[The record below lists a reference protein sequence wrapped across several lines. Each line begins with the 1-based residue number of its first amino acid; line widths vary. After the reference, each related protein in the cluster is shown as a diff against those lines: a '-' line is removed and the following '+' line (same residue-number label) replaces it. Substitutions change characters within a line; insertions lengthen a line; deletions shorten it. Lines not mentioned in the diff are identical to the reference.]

1 MRSHHFIQPDIIERM
16 RDEIADSLKEN
27 PAGVA
32 MLWVGQAND
41 DGIVNELSRA
51 AHGTAKM
58 LPALFPHMVCGHIVI
73 HKYPDG
79 NLNPSGA
86 DRHMASFLGK
96 QGISFII
103 VDDEV
108 LRINVITDAVSSR
121 QNKSLDIDEL
131 TAMLEPQG
139 ELSKQLVSYEPRKEQ
154 IELLRL
160 VCESFNTAHQLIA
173 EAGTGVGKSLA
184 YLLPAMK
191 WASTHKERV
200 LVSTATIALQQQL
213 LDKDIPLVAQI
224 LGIHIKVALVK
235 GRRNYLCLKR
245 LEEASGQIELFHGK
259 EEMRSIRSW
268 GESSFEGSQS
278 DLPFK
283 ASEEIWD
290 RVCCEK
296 DNCPGS
302 YCPRFEDCFLM
313 KSRRKAAE
321 SSLLVVNHHLLFADL
336 AVRVDGAGPDE
347 AVVLPAYKR
356 IILDEAHHAEA
367 SATDLFTASISLPT
381 LTRLFNRLLIRGV
394 KKGAGLFIRLAQQ
407 CPNLSEHFIGELPL
421 LLEKARSMAENLN
434 ALGPRILAGE
444 ERIRLSS
451 GQSDIVATRLSESMN
466 PLRTALME
474 LSERFAEA
482 VKLLENESSD
492 MEIEGLAVESRQAAA
507 GLQAVLLLVDSF
519 LHWEDFPDQ
528 VFWMELKKRP
538 DGTRWL
544 ACHRSP
550 LSVAPLMKE
559 LVWDSYETVI
569 SMSATLALGGNF
581 HHWKTRMGA
590 LHISKKPLEAV
601 FTSPFDYQSRV
612 MLGVP
617 IDAPSPVLSIQWE
630 SFLVE
635 SISTVLELS
644 GGHALVLFTAYETL
658 KKTLKGVRS
667 RLPIGTP
674 VLLAQGEDDRG
685 RLLKK
690 FREHPSTVLFAT
702 DSFWE
707 GVDIP
712 GDALQLVLITRLPFK
727 PPTNPVA
734 QARCEFLAAEGKNP
748 FMELTLPE
756 ALIRFRQGFGRLIR
770 KSDDHGAVLVLDSR
784 ICSKRYGSLF
794 LEALPPSFRSLKR
807 TEAVMRDLESFLF
820 PSPLASQRHVGL

>member
-1 MRSHHFIQPDIIERM
+1 MRSHHFIHPDIIERM
-16 RDEIADSLKEN
+16 RDDIADSLKEN
-27 PAGVA
+27 PVGVA
-32 MLWVGQAND
+32 MLWVGRAD
-41 DGIVNELSRA
+41 DEGFVHELSGA
-51 AHGTAKM
+51 ARGTPKM
-58 LPALFPHMVCGHIVI
+58 LPTLFPSLDCGHIVI
-73 HKYPDG
+73 HKHPGGD
-79 NLNPSGA
+79 LNPSDA
-86 DRHMASFLGK
+86 DLRTAPNLDERGIGFL
-96 QGISFII
+96 I
-103 VDDEV
+103 VDDDVEE
-108 LRINVITDAVSSR
+108 INAISTAISGRRDE
-121 QNKSLDIDEL
+121 SLDIDEL
-131 TAMLEPQG
+131 AAILEPEG
-139 ELSKQLVSYEPRKEQ
+139 ELSRHLVSYEPREEQ
-154 IELLRL
+154 IGLLKL

-191 WASTHKERV
+191 WASMHEERV

-224 LGIHIKVALVK
+224 LGFHPKVALVK

-245 LEEASGQIELFHGK
+245 LEEASKQEELFFGK
-259 EEMRSIRSW
+259 EEIHGIRSW
-268 GESSFEGSQS
+268 AESSFEGSQS
-278 DLPFK
+278 DLPFQ
-283 ASEEIWD
+283 ASEGIWD

-296 DNCPGS
+296 DSCPGS
-302 YCPRFEDCFLM
+302 YCPHFEDCFLM
-313 KSRRKAAE
+313 RARRKAAE
-321 SSLLVVNHHLLFADL
+321 SSLLVANHHLLFADL

-347 AVVLPAYKR
+347 AAVLPAYR
-356 IILDEAHHAEA
+356 SIILDEAHHAEA
-367 SATDLFTASISLPT
+367 SATDLFTSSISLPA
-381 LTRLFNRLLIRGV
+381 LTRLFNRLLIRSARS
-394 KKGAGLFIRLAQQ
+394 GAGLFIRLAQQ
-407 CPNLSEHFIGELPL
+407 CPNLSEHFIGELAV
-421 LLEKARSMAENLN
+421 LLEKARSMAENLD

-444 ERIRLSS
+444 ERIRLSNRP
-451 GQSDIVATRLSESMN
+451 SDIVVSRLSESMK
-466 PLRTALME
+466 PLRTALSA
-474 LSERFAEA
+474 LNERFAEA
-482 VKLLENESSD
+482 VRLLENESSVT
-492 MEIEGLAVESRQAAA
+492 EIEVLAVESRQALA

-519 LHWEDFPDQ
+519 LHRDDFPEQ
-528 VFWMELKKRP
+528 VFWLELRKRP
-538 DGTRWL
+538 DGSRWL

-550 LSVAPLMKE
+550 LSVAPLMRE

-569 SMSATLALGGNF
+569 SMSATLALEGDF
-581 HHWKTRMGA
+581 RHWKTRMGA
-590 LHISKKPLEAV
+590 LHIPREPLEAV
-601 FTSPFDYQSRV
+601 FASPFDYQSQV

-707 GVDIP
+707 GVDVP
-712 GDALQLVLITRLPFK
+712 GDALQLVLITRLPFR
-727 PPTNPVA
+727 PPTNPVV
-734 QARCEFLAAEGKNP
+734 QARCDFLAAEGRNP

-784 ICSKRYGSLF
+784 LHSKRYGSLF
-794 LEALPPSFRSLKR
+794 LGALPSSVRSLKS
-807 TEAVMRDLESFLF
+807 TEAVLRDLERFLY
-820 PSPLASQRHVGL
+820 PSPGVIEA